1 MKIKKILLSPQE
13 FKESLSGIE
22 VAMAMKKGIRNVD
35 KNVTIDLCPVADGG
49 DGTLQTLVDI
59 TEGELIK
66 QKVHNPLGKI
76 IDSEWGKLGDNKT
89 AVIEMAKAS
98 GLALLNENEKDP
110 MKTSTY
116 GTGEL
121 FRSALDHGIRDFI
134 IGIGGSATNDGGAG
148 FASALGAKLL
158 DSNNNIVIPS
168 GESVGKISHID
179 TSGLD
184 KRLQEVK
191 VMVACDVNN
200 PLCGKNGASNI
211 FGPQKGAN
219 EQKIKIL
226 DKSLRHWAKVIKD
239 QMNKDILN
247 VPGSGAAGGLGAG
260 LMAFTDAELSSG
272 ADIVL
277 DYLNYEKKLEG
288 VDLVIVGEG
297 QTDKSTQFN
306 KSPIAVSL
314 RAKKY
319 NIPVIV
325 ISGSLGKGYNELENM
340 GIDAFFSIVNGPMD
354 LQYAINNAFKLIET
368 TTQEIYKSISL

>member
-184 KRLQEVK
+184 KR
-191 VMVACDVNN
+191 
-200 PLCGKNGASNI
+200 
-211 FGPQKGAN
+211 
-219 EQKIKIL
+219 
-226 DKSLRHWAKVIKD
+226 
-239 QMNKDILN
+239 
-247 VPGSGAAGGLGAG
+247 
-260 LMAFTDAELSSG
+260 
-272 ADIVL
+272 
-277 DYLNYEKKLEG
+277 YKKLKLWS
-288 VDLVIVGEG
+288 LV
-297 QTDKSTQFN
+297 
-306 KSPIAVSL
+306 
-314 RAKKY
+314 
-319 NIPVIV
+319 
-325 ISGSLGKGYNELENM
+325 M
-340 GIDAFFSIVNGPMD
+340 
-354 LQYAINNAFKLIET
+354 
-368 TTQEIYKSISL
+368 

>member
-260 LMAFTDAELSSG
+260 LMAFANAELLSG

-354 LQYAINNAFKLIET
+354 LQYAINNAFELIEIST
-368 TTQEIYKSISL
+368 LEIYKAISL